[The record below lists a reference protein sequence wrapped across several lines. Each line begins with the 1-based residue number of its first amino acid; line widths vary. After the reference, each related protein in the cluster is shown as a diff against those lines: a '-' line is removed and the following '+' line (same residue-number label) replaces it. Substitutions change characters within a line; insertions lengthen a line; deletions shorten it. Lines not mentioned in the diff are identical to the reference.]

1 MGKIAK
7 VEKIPQSQTQR
18 GKGEKGERKNE
29 WKEKENIHVATE
41 YIWM

>member
-1 MGKIAK
+1 MEEIAK
-7 VEKIPQSQTQR
+7 VEKSPQSQTQR
-18 GKGEKGERKNE
+18 GKGKKGKRKNE